1 VAALLFDAVFLHDA
15 PDLVSDNFP
24 ALRRGQDSIDSDV
37 IGMVGEGILKIKEMA
52 VHGAFFTF
60 LLHERPQLLDASVAS
75 ESGKLGT
82 VKVDDVLDGSV
93 SRDLVQEVREQVH
106 DVIDYSVDG
115 GVRVSDGVHG
125 ASVHNQD
132 FELGRACILLT
143 VTVLGHD
150 LVHSLFG
157 HQSVW
162 GKARDEV
169 FVVGPDGTLGP
180 GIVSDQR
187 MLVSGYRDPIVA
199 DPQDLASLYLPV
211 RAAGTGTAVSG
222 RARRPAHRGIP
233 RASASLSLVTT
244 RPAGIGTAASAP
256 AYGLVHRAIPR
267 VARVCRL
274 AHRGIPRASTP
285 LTLAVAQVNYLAATT
300 AEERGENNGHPE
312 NTNFSCGS
320 SHPVMLPS
328 LR

>member
-1 VAALLFDAVFLHDA
+1 MAALLFDTVFLHDA
-15 PDLVSDNFP
+15 PDLVSDNLP
-24 ALRRGQDSIDSDV
+24 ARRRGQDSIDSDV
-37 IGMVGEGILKIKEMA
+37 FGMVGKGILKIKEMA
-52 VHGAFFTF
+52 VYGAFFAC
-60 LLHERPQLLDASVAS
+60 LPHARPQRLDASVAS

-82 VKVDDVLDGSV
+82 EKVDDVLDSSV
-93 SRDLVQEVREQVH
+93 SRDRVQEVREQVD
-106 DVIDYSVDG
+106 DVFDYRVEG
-115 GVRVSDGVHG
+115 GVRVSDGVHS

-150 LVHSLFG
+150 LVHGLLG
-157 HQSVW
+157 HQSVF
-162 GKARDEV
+162 GKARDDV
-169 FVVGPDGTLGP
+169 VVVGPDGTLGP
-180 GIVSDQR
+180 GIVPDQR

-199 DPQDLASLYLPV
+199 DPQDLACLYLPV
-211 RAAGTGTAVSG
+211 RAAGIGTAVSA

-233 RASASLSLVTT
+233 RASAPLSLVTT
-244 RPAGIGTAASAP
+244 HPAGIGAAASAH
-256 AYGLVHRAIPR
+256 AYWLVRRAIPG

-274 AHRGIPRASTP
+274 AHRGIPRVSAP

-300 AEERGENNGHPE
+300 AKDRGENNGRPE